1 MKDSTKEY
9 LQIQHEIA
17 LIIKINIIYAT
28 AYT

>member
-9 LQIQHEIA
+9 LQKQYEIV

-28 AYT
+28 AYS